1 MNLGLQVLPSIGSKN
16 SNTINSHLVAPFN
29 FVPLLSFQL
38 HSLFRFV
45 SIESGLL
52 KKRKQKEKSWEKIHA
67 PAAPFPSVF
76 LANKWPSERV
86 KLVSRHN
93 DLVPNWKTNDNE
105 KLRYRLALLVQSSTL
120 IKVTSILKHFFLLL
134 FETSRNT
141 IIRTSIYYIKRLK
154 RCETYIFYILIRED
168 FVRLHF

>member
-1 MNLGLQVLPSIGSKN
+1 M
-16 SNTINSHLVAPFN
+16 
-29 FVPLLSFQL
+29 PLLSFQL

-67 PAAPFPSVF
+67 PAPFPVF

-93 DLVPNWKTNDNE
+93 DLVPRKTNDNE

-120 IKVTSILKHFFLLL
+120 IKVTSILKHFLLL
-134 FETSRNT
+134 FETSR
-141 IIRTSIYYIKRLK
+141 IIRMSILRRFKPMK
-154 RCETYIFYILIRED
+154 HYIFYILIKKPLFAFCSPFFNWNINKDRMDNNKD
-168 FVRLHF
+168 FKIKF